1 MAARTKYTIIHTSSF
16 EVLYKDL
23 TKSKATSL
31 MKTLNSDFKM
41 IPQPPADK
49 AINKKALA
57 RRQQDLDG
65 FVEKHQA
72 ILDARA
78 VKYAQE
84 IQPQWKRIK
93 RDTTAEIKALYE
105 EIQDAQGVP
114 ITKQP
119 ISTEKFRNMQ
129 RQMSRLKQL
138 EKQLEE
144 IVAGEDQ
151 VTKLTRNNA
160 YSYTEAYYFH
170 AFGLEQAAKVAIA
183 VPVLTQGHV
192 IGALINPW
200 LPDGATYSD
209 RIRLNTKFLA
219 KKMAGT
225 VEEALGKGW
234 SINRTAREIESRAD
248 EGFYNAVRLARTEMT
263 RASAQGANHVY
274 MQNADIMSSKR
285 WNATLD
291 GVTSPKCAQCDG
303 ELFPLDYDTP
313 ESKGEPGKRI
323 PNHPNCRCK
332 WTPVLDALGVST
344 RERIARGDNN
354 KRIYTEARTYKEY
367 ANKRGLPDVDDMVRN
382 ADPRSYLRRG
392 ETLADIP
399 KNFFD
404 PFSEIS
410 PIAGGILKTVTAVEA
425 VKAGIKA
432 SFVPAESITQANQ
445 WAAENI
451 TAVKE
456 IDYTGFDLQMA
467 NEINEEL
474 FNLYTIYPEVED
486 INFVGTAQNRNN
498 ILYDRQ
504 VKAFLEKNKIVLK
517 GLPPAVVEKYIK
529 QYIKKKTVP
538 GNVYAQAA
546 NSTWGDLAGIT
557 FNQKWAKD
565 YDGFKTSVAKDVK
578 SGWSPEGTEAPVSV
592 LIHEF
597 GHSLDYFIEKVG
609 LRDKYLNPV
618 FTEALKDK
626 ASTKKELSIYA
637 IEGNRPDREIIAEA
651 FAEYRLNPNP
661 RKWARLIGEAIEAAL
676 NEYRG
681 RKK

>member
-23 TKSKATSL
+23 TKTKATSL
-31 MKTLNSDFKM
+31 LKTLNSDFKM
-41 IPQPPADK
+41 IPQPPANK
-49 AINKKALA
+49 AMEKKVLA

-84 IQPQWKRIK
+84 IQPQWTRIK
-93 RDTTAEIKALYE
+93 KRVSNEITA
-105 EIQDAQGVP
+105 IQKELMDAQGVP
-114 ITKQP
+114 ITQQP
-119 ISTEKFRNMQ
+119 IPADKARNMK
-129 RQMSRLKQL
+129 RQKERLLQL

-144 IVAGEDQ
+144 LIGGEDQ
-151 VTKLTRNNA
+151 VTKLTNNAA
-160 YSYTEAYYFH
+160 YSYTEAYYFS

-192 IGALINPW
+192 LGAIINPW

-234 SINRTAREIESRAD
+234 SINRTAREIESRAN
-248 EGFYNAVRLARTEMT
+248 EGYYNAVRLARTEMT

-274 MQNADIMSSKR
+274 MQNADIMSKKR

-303 ELFPLDYDTP
+303 QLFDLDYDTP
-313 ESKGEPGKRI
+313 ENKGEPGKRI

-344 RERIARGDNN
+344 RERIARGANN
-354 KRIYTEARTYKEY
+354 ERIYTEARTYKEY
-367 ANKRGLPDVDDMVRN
+367 AAERGLPDIDDRVRN
-382 ADPRSYLRRG
+382 DDPRRYLRRG

-404 PFSEIS
+404 PFEKVVEQ
-410 PIAGGILKTVTAVEA
+410 AKTFTAVSAAATAVTAT
-425 VKAGIKA
+425 
-432 SFVPAESITQANQ
+432 FVPAKTIAEANT
-445 WAAENI
+445 WAAENLQHI
-451 TAVKE
+451 KKV
-456 IDYTGFDLQMA
+456 DYKGFDIQLA
-467 NEINEEL
+467 NAINEEL
-474 FNLYTIYPEVED
+474 YNLRQLYPEVED
-486 INFVGTAQNRNN
+486 INYVGTSQQRNKDV
-498 ILYDRQ
+498 YDRQ
-504 VKAFLEKNKIVLK
+504 VAEFLKANEQVFK
-517 GLPPAVVEKYIK
+517 GHPQRAIDATVKR
-529 QYIKKKTVP
+529 YIKKPKP
-538 GNVYAQAA
+538 IPANVQAQAA
-546 NSTWGDLAGIT
+546 NKSWGPQAGIT
-557 FNQKWAKD
+557 FNQTTAKN
-565 YDGFKTSVAKDVK
+565 YEAFKQSVEQGVSSK
-578 SGWSPEGTEAPVSV
+578 WSPVGTEKPVSI

-597 GHSLDYFIEKVG
+597 GHSIDYFLDEIG
-609 LRDKYLNPV
+609 LRDKYLTPI
-618 FTEALKDK
+618 TKEALADSELGDK
-626 ASTKKELSIYA
+626 LSRYA
-637 IEGNRPDREIIAEA
+637 TTNDREVIAEA

-661 RKWARLIGEAIEAAL
+661 RAYARRVGEAIEQAL
-676 NEYRG
+676 DEYR
-681 RKK
+681 RSKK